1 MKKSKFTT
9 IEVKNSSN
17 ISALRYKPEDKILEV
32 HFLNGK
38 KYRYTD
44 VPELV
49 FVKLTEGESTG
60 KAFYQLIKGK
70 YPYQEITNET
80 TMEC

>member
-1 MKKSKFTT
+1 MKKRKFV

-17 ISALRYKPEDKILEV
+17 IAVLRYNPEDKILEV

-38 KYRYTD
+38 KYRYMD

-49 FVKLTEGESTG
+49 FTKLTEGESTG
-60 KAFYQLIKGK
+60 KAFYQLIRGK

>member
-49 FVKLTEGESTG
+49 FIKLTEGQSTG
-60 KAFYQLIKGK
+60 KACYKLIKGK
-70 YPYQEITNET
+70 YAYQEITNET